1 MSHLR
6 VGTWRIPQGRL
17 NFTRGTIVLSAL
29 CFALTGCSSR
39 KRPVVYD
46 SREARRYFEALSR
59 EENSVTHFERRLE
72 DLGAKIQVSTTPGLR
87 EATILWS
94 ARTTFMPPD
103 ARTIHVVYS
112 PERIRAYIVSVEVRP

>member
-1 MSHLR
+1 
-6 VGTWRIPQGRL
+6 
-17 NFTRGTIVLSAL
+17 VLSAM
-29 CFALTGCSSR
+29 CFSLSGCSSR

-72 DLGAKIQVSTTPGLR
+72 DLGAKIQVSATPGFR

-94 ARTTFMPPD
+94 ARTTFMPPE
-103 ARTIHVVYS
+103 ARTILVVYA
-112 PERIRAYIVSVEVRP
+112 PEKVRAIIVRVEVR